1 MKHYLLN
8 MTILLNTNTPEGRST
23 YNLIQIL
30 IYSDPRHISSIL
42 LAAAAGCDGTEGRPQ
57 HLRVGSVLRSVK
69 RTPLRLRAVPA
80 LIEELPPL
88 QDLGG
93 REPPPGTARPH
104 TSAATASTTSASAAA
119 ASTARPAF
127 APTAITTTAATAA
140 PFAASAA
147 DRSN

>member
-1 MKHYLLN
+1 MKHYLLK
-8 MTILLNTNTPEGRST
+8 ILLNTNTPEGPLDVQSNT
-23 YNLIQIL
+23 NLNLQWTPVIV
-30 IYSDPRHISSIL
+30 L

-127 APTAITTTAATAA
+127 APTAITTTAATAD
-140 PFAASAA
+140 PFAASNA